1 MRFDTKW
8 EFPVPSTNLCGDVKC
23 IVPGANVW
31 LLYEYFDY
39 DNPDIVYNS
48 GIKFKH
54 VQVYRHAN
62 EKFASSL
69 MGAYD
74 KIVEVCDSDWIEQLT
89 AINPQIAAYWNIR
102 HYAIYLDSNGLYEF
116 AASGF
121 EILEVKEGDLKWDFS
136 F

>member
-1 MRFDTKW
+1 MNFNILW
-8 EFPVPSTNLCGDVKC
+8 EFPVPSTNLCCDVKF
-23 IVPGANVW
+23 IFPGADVW

-62 EKFASSL
+62 EKFLSSL
-69 MGAYD
+69 FESYD
-74 KIVEVCDSDWIEQLT
+74 RIIEICDSEWTKQLVE
-89 AINPQIAAYWNIR
+89 INPKIAAYWNIR
-102 HYAIYLDSNGLYEF
+102 HYAILLDSNGLYEF

-121 EILEVKEGDLKWDFS
+121 EILEAKEGELKWDFP